1 MKLRSLR
8 LNMSAVGRTSNSKTL
23 EALAAGTI
31 NKRDD
36 SGNTT
41 DTVDYTYVD
50 CAANR
55 GDTLRVKFPAELKD
69 KIADLRDQLED
80 DVIINIS
87 FEKLRL
93 LPYALRANDGSV
105 LSGVSAKADDFKIV
119 STTADEIDPDD
130 IVM

>member
-105 LSGVSAKADDFKIV
+105 LSGVSAKADDFTIV
-119 STTADEIDPDD
+119 SSTIDD
-130 IVM
+130 IGEDIIM